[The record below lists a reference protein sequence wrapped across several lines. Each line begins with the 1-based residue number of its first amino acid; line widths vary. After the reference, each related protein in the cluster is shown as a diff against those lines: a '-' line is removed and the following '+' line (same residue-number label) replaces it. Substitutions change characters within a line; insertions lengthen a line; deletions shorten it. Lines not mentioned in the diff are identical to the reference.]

1 MVDEINNAKDGLSA
15 LLAAIPGLRVLDY
28 PADSVNELPAAMVL
42 VESRDAAG
50 ALGGGAFTGR
60 IKVVLLVSSANIR
73 QAYDTLNRFI
83 DPLGPQSVETAV
95 DADNTWG
102 GAVDDGRL
110 LSVDNIGPRKLAGVS
125 CVGADFHLR
134 FVKTIRA

>member
-15 LLAAIPGLRVLDY
+15 LLATIPGLRVLDY

-50 ALGGGAFTGR
+50 ALGGGAFTGS
-60 IKVVLLVSSANIR
+60 IKVVLLVSSANTR

-83 DPLGPQSVETAV
+83 DPLGPRSVEA
-95 DADNTWG
+95 
-102 GAVDDGRL
+102 AVDDGRL

-125 CVGADFHLR
+125 CAGADFHLR
-134 FVKTIRA
+134 FVKSLG